1 MDCCLPPDRSTR
13 CSDNRDPRCVSS
25 PACPSRDRLRQ
36 SPSSGQWIGQMQKL
50 LESADAPSIFVG
62 YVDQIGLHI
71 VEASPVRERSWRLEM
86 PALDRDA
93 KHVRS
98 RQRSH
103 IVEEQANRR
112 IDLLQLDRGKADRG
126 YDHDNCEEG
135 YTVISSI
142 CVLPFEDS

>member
-1 MDCCLPPDRSTR
+1 
-13 CSDNRDPRCVSS
+13 
-25 PACPSRDRLRQ
+25 
-36 SPSSGQWIGQMQKL
+36 MQKL

-112 IDLLQLDRGKADRG
+112 IDLLQLDRGKAA
-126 YDHDNCEEG
+126 
-135 YTVISSI
+135 
-142 CVLPFEDS
+142 